1 MSQSRSLKQLWVY
14 ICLVAVVIPMLT
26 LGGWFG
32 FTMFQHRLAQALS
45 DEHHANTF
53 LQLEIDSELRH
64 YKTLLE
70 NKSDPLS
77 FLLDN
82 AANPRALQQINELLK
97 YIIER
102 EPAIHEVIILS
113 PQAKTIAVIKQ
124 EKVHPKADLMPH
136 TALPSVD
143 WLADINPKYESPE
156 VVIPLSGRTYVGTTT
171 AHNDTIT
178 FSIAVPVG
186 RPSKAILIALID
198 VKKLWQSRERS
209 SQVSTRPSKANNYM
223 LDRRGTLLTELKGS
237 EYAPRD
243 LMTHMPIARAA
254 LINKAWPANRPYNGA
269 HQHQVYGTLTT
280 IPSLNW
286 TLISEVSATEII
298 QPIIISLFQ
307 AFIVIIFAMSVV
319 IWFVLRLVNK
329 TIVPIQDACD
339 AIERVASGRFELQ
352 LRPPG
357 ILELDM
363 MTQGIT
369 RMAQARQ
376 GAEQS
381 LKEKEQDLAIT
392 LNSIGDAV
400 ITTNA
405 QGHITL
411 MNPVAEQLT
420 GWAQAEA
427 KGMPLITVFPIVNSL
442 THKPIES
449 PVERVIKTGETIH
462 LSNHTT
468 LISKDGTMFHIADSA
483 APIINNG
490 VVTGVILVFND
501 VTQEYKVRESLKSN
515 ELEQREILGALID
528 AVITIDETGAIL
540 TFNRSAELL
549 FGYQAGEIAG
559 KNISLLMPKPTAR
572 QHDGYIQHYIHTGEA
587 RIIGLETGREVIA
600 MRKNEDIFPMRLL
613 IKELPEGIN
622 GRRRFV
628 GSCHDLTSAKQQE
641 EQLRRSQKMDA
652 LGKLTGGVAHDFNNI
667 LSVILGY
674 SELLKNDLT
683 NQSKLLSYV
692 DYISHAGE
700 RGAKLTKKLLSF
712 SRNKALEAKKMS
724 INELLLEQQD
734 MLQKTLTVAVA
745 LSLDLEEHLW
755 PTFLDSN
762 DLENAILNMCINA
775 MHSMESNDNQPT
787 LTIRTRNQTLTVAD
801 AHSLDLVPGDYVL
814 LSLIDN
820 GTGIDEDI
828 KEKIF
833 DPFFSTKGEQGTGLG
848 LYQIY
853 GLVKRAGG
861 AIKVYSESGE
871 GSNFT
876 LYFPRHA
883 PSKETH
889 TETEQTKETP
899 LAKGET
905 ILVVDDEAALRDLTR
920 EWLEGQGYNVLCAAN
935 GKQALKVLESEPVAL
950 LLSDIIMPE
959 MDGAQLAT
967 IVQDKYPN
975 IKIQLASGFSR
986 HNHDEIISDS
996 LRENLLHKPYHSQ
1009 SLFRNIRALLD
1020 EDSSKSSQG
1029 VTLELHHKPKT

>member
-14 ICLVAVVIPMLT
+14 ICLVAVVIPMLS
-26 LGGWFG
+26 LGAWFS
-32 FTMFQHRLAQALS
+32 FSMFQHQLAKALS
-45 DEHHANTF
+45 DEHHANTV
-53 LQLEIDSELRH
+53 LQLEIDSELER

-82 AANPRALQQINELLK
+82 ATDPSTLQQINRLLK
-97 YIIER
+97 HIIER
-102 EPAIHEVIILS
+102 EPAIHEVTILS
-113 PQAKTIAVIKQ
+113 AQAKTITVIEQ
-124 EKVHPKADLMPH
+124 EKIHPKADLMPH
-136 TALPSVD
+136 PALPSAD
-143 WLADINPKYESPE
+143 WLAGISRKHESPE
-156 VVIPLSGRTYVGTTT
+156 VVIPLSGKTYVGTTT
-171 AHNDTIT
+171 AHDNTTT
-178 FSIAVPVG
+178 FSIAAPVG
-186 RPSKAILIALID
+186 APAKAILIAQID
-198 VKKLWQSRERS
+198 VNKLWQSRGKRNN
-209 SQVSTRPSKANNYM
+209 QLSTRPSKANNYM
-223 LDRRGTLLTELKGS
+223 LDRRGALLTELKGS
-237 EYAPRD
+237 KYAPGD
-243 LMTHMPIARAA
+243 LMTHMQIARAA
-254 LINKAWPANRPYNGA
+254 LINKTWPVNSAYRGA
-269 HQHQVYGTLTT
+269 YQHQVYGTLTT

-286 TLISEVSATEII
+286 ALISEVNTTEII
-298 QPIIISLFQ
+298 QPIASSLFQ
-307 AFIVIIFAMSVV
+307 VFVVIIFAMSAV

-329 TIVPIQDACD
+329 TIMPIQDACD
-339 AIERVASGRFELQ
+339 AIERVASGQFELQ
-352 LRPPG
+352 LQPPG
-357 ILELDM
+357 IREFDM

-381 LKEKEQDLAIT
+381 LREKEQDLAIT

-400 ITTNA
+400 ITTNT

-411 MNPVAEQLT
+411 MNPVAEKLT
-420 GWAQAEA
+420 GWAQTEA
-427 KGMPLITVFPIVNSL
+427 KGMPLKTVFPIVNSL

-449 PVERVIKTGETIH
+449 PVERVIKTSETIH
-462 LSNHTT
+462 LSSHTT
-468 LISKDGTMFHIADSA
+468 LISKDGTALHIADSA
-483 APIINNG
+483 APITNNG

-501 VTQEYKVRESLKSN
+501 MTQEYKIRESLKSN
-515 ELEQREILGALID
+515 ELEQREILSSLID
-528 AVITIDETGAIL
+528 AVITIDETGAVL

-549 FGYQAGEIAG
+549 FGYQASEIAG
-559 KNISLLMPKPTAR
+559 KNINRLMPEPTAR
-572 QHDGYIQHYIHTGEA
+572 QHNGYIQRYIHTGEPH
-587 RIIGLETGREVIA
+587 IIGLEVGREVIA
-600 MRKNEDIFPMRLL
+600 MRKNKENFPMRLL
-613 IKELPEGIN
+613 IKELPKGIN

-652 LGKLTGGVAHDFNNI
+652 LGKLTGGVAHDFNNM

-674 SELLKNDLT
+674 SELLKNDLA
-683 NQSKLLSYV
+683 NQPKLLSYV

-700 RGAKLTKKLLSF
+700 RGEKLTKKLLSF
-712 SRNKALEAKKMS
+712 SKNKALEAKKLG

-734 MLQKTLTVAVA
+734 MLQKTLTVAVE
-745 LSLDLEEHLW
+745 LSFDLEEHLW

-775 MHSMESNDNQPT
+775 MHSMENNDDPPK
-787 LTIRTRNQTLTVAD
+787 LHIRTRNQTLIVTD
-801 AHSLDLVPGDYVL
+801 AHSLDLVPGDYVV

-861 AIKVYSESGE
+861 AIKVYSECGE

-876 LYFPRHA
+876 LYFPRHTQGNKTNA
-883 PSKETH
+883 
-889 TETEQTKETP
+889 ETEKTKGTP

-905 ILVVDDEAALRDLTR
+905 ILVVDDEAALRDLTC

-935 GKQALKVLESEPVAL
+935 GKQALKVLESESVAL

-959 MDGAQLAT
+959 MDGAQLAV

-1020 EDSSKSSQG
+1020 EDGSRSSHGAS
-1029 VTLELHHKPKT
+1029 LELHH